1 MKFEIGDKVKIIDNG
16 ILGEVIDTTIGGDKK
31 IYYLVET
38 DEAMVTDNPR
48 AYNAPY
54 PIFTC
59 SPDEIEPI

>member
-1 MKFEIGDKVKIIDNG
+1 MKFEIGDKVKIIDSG

-38 DEAMVTDNPR
+38 DEPMEVDNPR

>member
-1 MKFEIGDKVKIIDNG
+1 MKFEIGDKVKIVDDE
-16 ILGEVIDTTIGGDKK
+16 ILGEVIDTTIGEDKK

-38 DEAMVTDNPR
+38 DEAMEVDNPR